1 MIERDEVCRLVG
13 QIWGLMLGLDVGAA
27 TVPPPPAGALA
38 GSVPVRGAWEG
49 RVVLRCDPTLARLA
63 AARMFGVPAEE
74 VTAEQTHDALGE
86 LTNMV
91 GGNLKSLLPGSSSLG
106 LPAVAA
112 GRECPAEPCLV
123 RVAYQCAGLP
133 FEAAVFG
140 CPAA

>member
-13 QIWGLMLGLDVGAA
+13 QVWGLMLGLDVGTA
-27 TVPPPPAGALA
+27 PSPPPAAALA
-38 GSVPVRGAWEG
+38 GSVPVRGAWQG
-49 RVVLRCDPTLARLA
+49 RVVLRCDPALARLA

-74 VTAEQTHDALGE
+74 VTDEQTSDALGE

-91 GGNLKSLLPGSSSLG
+91 GGNLKGLLPGSSSLG

-112 GRECPAEPCLV
+112 GRECPDEPCLV
-123 RVAYQCAGLP
+123 RVAFQCEGLP

-140 CPAA
+140 GSA